1 VDLLIKAYAAICND
15 HPELRLVLGGFCT
28 DNDRTEILD
37 LIALLKME
45 EKIEFLEYMQRDEIL
60 NYITHAHVLVMV
72 RSNNLEA
79 MASYPSKL
87 TEYVATSK
95 PVITVNV
102 GEISD
107 YYSDGV
113 NAWVVEPEN
122 VEALAEKLS
131 FVINNYETARKVSA
145 KGKELIMTTFNYNFQ
160 AKRMI
165 EFITSMK

>member
-1 VDLLIKAYAAICND
+1 MPLFVMIILKCISFLADSVPIMTGNRNTGFD
-15 HPELRLVLGGFCT
+15 RMRLNIG
-28 DNDRTEILD
+28 
-37 LIALLKME
+37 
-45 EKIEFLEYMQRDEIL
+45 EKVEFLEYMQRDEIL

-122 VEALAEKLS
+122 VEALAE
-131 FVINNYETARKVSA
+131 
-145 KGKELIMTTFNYNFQ
+145 
-160 AKRMI
+160 
-165 EFITSMK
+165 